1 LGFLLLSWWLFSP
14 GQMLSLLQRAFTPF
28 TEVSIA
34 KKTRITMMQPPE
46 GNTSVRENQKVDFR
60 VLIEGRVPRPKAPD
74 APMLCYRHRLSDE
87 YRMIE
92 MDQGADGE
100 WTATVLADQVSHGFW
115 YKVTAGDAETPE
127 YQVKLRVIPQVVW
140 TEVTYQHRPYRC
152 LPDRTVKFPGEE
164 GVHANLHEYR
174 GTVVT

>member
-1 LGFLLLSWWLFSP
+1 SIRAALGTRAARDLAQADLERAVSGQQVVWLAGLAFALGFLLLSWWLFSP

-34 KKTRITMMQPPE
+34 KKTRITMLQPPE
-46 GNTSVRENQKVDFR
+46 GNTSVRENQKIDFR

-100 WTATVLADQVSHGFW
+100 WTATVLADQVSPGFW
-115 YKVTAGDAETPE
+115 YKVTAGDT
-127 YQVKLRVIPQVVW
+127 Q
-140 TEVTYQHRPYRC
+140 
-152 LPDRTVKFPGEE
+152 
-164 GVHANLHEYR
+164 
-174 GTVVT
+174 